1 MIRADLSLLADAA
14 QAAGDIAART
24 DRIDVLI
31 NNAGGVGSQMLM
43 TAEGNEATFA
53 SNHRGPFVLTNL
65 LLPRLRQAATTAAPG
80 GVRILA
86 TSSAG
91 HRYCTG
97 MDWDDLQRTRDFTPG
112 GAYTRDRK
120 STRLNSSH

>member
-14 QAAGDIAART
+14 RAAGDIAART

-53 SNHRGPFVLTNL
+53 SNHLGPFVLTNL

-86 TSSAG
+86 TSRSDA
-91 HRYCTG
+91 HTPE
-97 MDWDDLQRTRDFTPG
+97 LQSLM
-112 GAYTRDRK
+112 
-120 STRLNSSH
+120 ST